1 MKLKTWSLLQED
13 NKITELNY
21 KRFEKIWNEKIIKKL
36 NQKKDLKGLK
46 F

>member
-36 NQKKDLKGLK
+36 NQKKIWKV
-46 F
+46 